1 MIRGLTSLGFTI
13 LKQAMYPVE
22 LCVQPSDGQWV
33 EYLAYDAAYV
43 HSVLCAT
50 QGFFDFVGQARF
62 GEKAIHHLNKTL
74 HTLCQNLADT
84 HLATSD
90 STISTVITLAM
101 LADVMADAT
110 AATNHMQG
118 LYQLVNIRGGI
129 PGLRHNSELQ
139 SKVLR

>member
-1 MIRGLTSLGFTI
+1 
-13 LKQAMYPVE
+13 MYPVE
-22 LCVQPSDGQWV
+22 LCVQPGDGQWV

-43 HSVLCAT
+43 HSIICAT
-50 QGFFDFVGQARF
+50 QSFFDFVGQARF
-62 GEKAIHHLNKTL
+62 GEKAIHHLNRSL
-74 HTLCQNLADT
+74 HTLRQNLADNQ
-84 HLATSD
+84 LATSD
-90 STISTVITLAM
+90 STISTVITLA
-101 LADVMADAT
+101 LLSDVMGDAT